1 MAERGAIPGVRA
13 LLAGYAAERLHPAD
27 ALRAAYAA
35 IDARGEDRVWIHRMP
50 LEAALSALEEADG
63 RRRAGAALPLFGVP
77 FAVKDN
83 IDVAGLPTTAGCPA
97 FAYKAERSATVVQR
111 LERAGAILVGKTN
124 LDQFATGLV
133 GTRSP
138 YGAPSSV
145 YDPAYIS
152 GGSSSGS
159 AVAVAAGLVAFA
171 LGTDTAGSG
180 RVPAAFNEVVGL
192 KPTRGLVSAAGVVPA
207 CRSLDCVSIF
217 CHDAEDAA
225 TVLRVARGRDPADP
239 YSRPPAASAPPLGPG
254 FRFGVPPPAQREF
267 FGDEGAARLY
277 EVALERLAAL
287 GGQAVEIDFAPFR
300 AAAELL
306 YAGPWVAE
314 RLAAIRPFFER
325 HADAMDP
332 VVARI
337 IGGGA
342 RYSAADTFDAM
353 YRLEALRRATEAQW
367 RGMDVLALP
376 TTGTIYT
383 HARIAADP
391 IGLNTNLGYYTN
403 FVNLLDLSAI
413 AVPAGR
419 RPNGLPFGLSLIA
432 PAFHD
437 EALCALGSAFAA
449 GRLGD
454 PGTRAAV
461 RLAVVGAHL
470 AGQPLNHELT
480 GRGARLAWSG
490 RTAPEYRLYALAGTN
505 PPKPGLVRVAPG
517 EGGAIEVEVWEL
529 QAAEFGAFVAAV
541 PPPLAIGTVWLADG
555 SSVKGFLCEPLAVEG
570 AQDITALGAWR
581 AYLASRQGR

>member
-1 MAERGAIPGVRA
+1 MPTIAA
-13 LLAGYAAERLHPAD
+13 LLAGYGD
-27 ALRAAYAA
+27 GSLRPEDVLREAYAA
-35 IDARGEDRVWIHRMP
+35 IERRGADHVWIHRVP
-50 LEAALSALEEADG
+50 LETTLEALEEADG
-63 RRRAGAALPLFGVP
+63 RRRVGAALPLFGVP

-83 IDVAGLPTTAGCPA
+83 MDVAGLPTTAGCPA

-111 LERAGAILVGKTN
+111 LQNAGAILVGKTN

-171 LGTDTAGSG
+171 LGSDTAGSG
-180 RVPAAFNEVVGL
+180 RVPAAFNGIVGL

-217 CHDAEDAA
+217 GRDADDAA
-225 TVLRVARGRDPADP
+225 AVLAVARGPDPADP
-239 YSRPPAASAPPLGPG
+239 YSRGPAPPAPPFGPG
-254 FRFGVPPPAQREF
+254 FRFGVLVRTQREF

-277 EVALERLAAL
+277 EVAIERLAAL
-287 GGQAVEIDFAPFR
+287 GGQAVEVDFQPFR
-300 AAAELL
+300 AVADLL

-325 HADAMDP
+325 HAEAMDP

-337 IGGGA
+337 IGEAA
-342 RYSAADTFDAM
+342 RFSAADAFEGL
-353 YRLEALRRATEAQW
+353 YRLEALRRTTETQW

-391 IGLNTNLGYYTN
+391 VGLNTNLGYYTN
-403 FVNLLDLSAI
+403 FVNLLDLAAI

-437 EALCALGSAFAA
+437 EALCVLATAFAS
-449 GRLGD
+449 GRLSAEGE
-454 PGTRAAV
+454 RAAV

-470 AGQPLNHELT
+470 TGQPLNHELT
-480 GRGARLAWSG
+480 SRGGRLVWSG
-490 RTAPEYRLYALAGTN
+490 RTSPEYRLYALARSN
-505 PPKPGLVRVAPG
+505 PPKPGLVRVGPG
-517 EGGAIEVEVWEL
+517 QGTAIEVEVWEL
-529 QAAEFGAFVAAV
+529 DAAGFGAFVAGV
-541 PPPLAIGTVWLADG
+541 PPPLTIGTVRLEDG
-555 SSVKGFLCEPLAVEG
+555 RTVKGFLCEAIAVED
-570 AQDITALGAWR
+570 AQDITSLGGWR
-581 AYLASRQGR
+581 AYLASRRGR